1 MDIRENLGSFEYDGN
16 DGHLNFKEPKGA
28 EKFLDF
34 LEHPWLL
41 ILVLLCSE

>member
-1 MDIRENLGSFEYDGN
+1 MDIRENLGSSEY